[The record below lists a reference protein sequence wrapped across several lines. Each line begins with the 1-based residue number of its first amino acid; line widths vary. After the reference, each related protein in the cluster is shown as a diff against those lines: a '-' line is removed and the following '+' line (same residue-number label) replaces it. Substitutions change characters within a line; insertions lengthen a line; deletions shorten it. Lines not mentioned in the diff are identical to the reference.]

1 MTRVAS
7 GFSET
12 LLPDEAV
19 EPILARAVRNAL
31 TEWLT
36 EIWAEEDLEVVGLTP
51 RRRALFHGAPG
62 TGKTTLAHHL
72 AARLGL
78 PLAIV
83 RPDDIHGIYVG
94 SNTTNLKRVFD
105 AAERMLDANDPVVL
119 FFDEFEVAA
128 QKRMSSGIN
137 PAVEHDH
144 NAMVNS
150 LLVRLDNYRGFIIAA
165 TNGGADIDPAVWRRF
180 DIQIEL
186 ALPGQGER
194 RRILARYLA
203 PFGLPPRALDG
214 LAEACETASPSL
226 LRQLAE
232 GLKRQI
238 VVGPK
243 ARWAMGRDAVFGRV
257 LASVQPHAD
266 CGLPRLWSHG
276 VEDKALAAIPWPLP
290 RADDVAK
297 EIREDPPPAA
307 KPDGGAGTVVP
318 FHPGMAEP

>member
-1 MTRVAS
+1 MTRA
-7 GFSET
+7 GGLAEI
-12 LLPDEAV
+12 LEPDEAV
-19 EPILARAVRNAL
+19 EPILARSVRNAL

-36 EIWAEEDLEVVGLTP
+36 EIWAEEELQEVGLAP
-51 RRRALFHGAPG
+51 RKRALFHGAPG

-94 SNTTNLKRVFD
+94 SNTSNLKRVFD
-105 AAERMLDANDPVVL
+105 AAERAQEANEPLVL
-119 FFDEFEVAA
+119 FFDEFEVVA

-150 LLVRLDNYRGFIIAA
+150 LLVRLDTYDGFVIAA

-180 DIQIEL
+180 DIQIQL

-194 RRILARYLA
+194 KRILARYLA
-203 PFGLPPRALDG
+203 PFGLPRRALDG

-238 VVGPK
+238 VIGPK
-243 ARWAMGRDAVFGRV
+243 ADWAMGRDAVFGRV
-257 LASVQPHAD
+257 LAAVEPHPD

-276 VEDKALAAIPWPLP
+276 IEDKTLAALPWPLP
-290 RADDVAK
+290 RAEDVAK
-297 EIREDPPPAA
+297 EIREDPAPAA
-307 KPDGGAGTVVP
+307 KPHGDAGTVVP
-318 FHPGMAEP
+318 FNPGRGAP